1 MPHQIWYEAEREVPS
16 ADSAERWNCESSSG
30 LSYVS
35 MICAAFPGSGEDTV
49 PLCPAALCCTDSVQ
63 GAFISRRANAASPR
77 ISWEYFSADAWDVP
91 SAEILNIWAKLGGWM
106 QGWEI
111 IKRKEFSLLSL
122 PLTIFLRWL
131 SCAKRYK
138 SSLKQFFKCECDISS
153 TNHTF
158 FRWKIIELSD

>member
-1 MPHQIWYEAEREVPS
+1 MPS
-16 ADSAERWNCESSSG
+16 ADSAERWNCEPSSG

-35 MICAAFPGSGEDTV
+35 MICAEFPGNEEDAV

-63 GAFISRRANAASPR
+63 GAFIFRRASAASLR
-77 ISWEYFSADAWDVP
+77 ISWEQFSADTWDVP
-91 SAEILNIWAKLGGWM
+91 SAEILNIRAKLSGWM

-111 IKRKEFSLLSL
+111 IKKEFSLLSL

-138 SSLKQFFKCECDISS
+138 SSLKQFLNINVTFSPLITLSS
-153 TNHTF
+153 
-158 FRWKIIELSD
+158 WKIIELSD